1 LIFASYIFRAL
12 QGSPP
17 SSKDFSWETGTSMHD
32 QSPKKLSQV
41 ALFQYYETKEEV
53 LVFFRKER
61 LLRHQVRQ
69 QAKCSDP
76 DWYQLSLAG

>member
-1 LIFASYIFRAL
+1 
-12 QGSPP
+12 
-17 SSKDFSWETGTSMHD
+17 MHD